1 MTVTSRYGYTALMLA
16 AQSGWFPVVE
26 RLLQE
31 DQIDLDKVAGLKR
44 HLSSSSSSSS
54 SSSLSMSSLRVVPAK
69 VNKAGRMAEQCGR
82 KGAKQQVELMITRII
97 YMIRMFMTMIR
108 WS

>member
-1 MTVTSRYGYTALMLA
+1 MLA

-31 DQIDLDKVAGLKR
+31 DQIDLDKVAR
-44 HLSSSSSSSS
+44 SSSSSSSS
-54 SSSLSMSSLRVVPAK
+54 SSFMVQPDK

-82 KGAKQQVELMITRII
+82 KGAKQQVQQLMLIIRRII
-97 YMIRMFMTMIR
+97 DMFMIMMVR

>member
-1 MTVTSRYGYTALMLA
+1 MLA

-31 DQIDLDKVAGLKR
+31 DQIDLDKVAR
-44 HLSSSSSSSS
+44 SSSSSSSS
-54 SSSLSMSSLRVVPAK
+54 FMVQPDK

-82 KGAKQQVELMITRII
+82 KGAKQQVQQLMIKKI
-97 YMIRMFMTMIR
+97 MFMSMIMMVR
-108 WS
+108 